1 MKQILSV
8 TFAVLIAAPAFARG
22 PTSPELP
29 QLQTIPNPVA
39 KPEPRKSFI
48 PGHKSE
54 YGGWVRP
61 QMREGAP
68 IPPVAPSQESKG
80 YIPGHYDKD
89 GNWVPGQP
97 H

>member
-1 MKQILSV
+1 MKRILPIILALLV
-8 TFAVLIAAPAFARG
+8 AAPALARG
-22 PTSPELP
+22 PASPEAPPLE
-29 QLQTIPNPVA
+29 TIDNPVA

-68 IPPVAPSQESKG
+68 IPPVSPSQESKG
-80 YIPGHYDKD
+80 YIPGHYDNQ
-89 GNWVPGQP
+89 GNWVSGRPK
-97 H
+97 